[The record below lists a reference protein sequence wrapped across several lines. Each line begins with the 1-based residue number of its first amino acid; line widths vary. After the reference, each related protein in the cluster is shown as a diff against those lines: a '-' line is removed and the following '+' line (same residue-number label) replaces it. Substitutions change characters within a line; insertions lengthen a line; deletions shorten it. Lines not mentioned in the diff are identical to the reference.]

1 VAAAGKPT
9 KGTQNARARYI
20 KLEGTKE
27 LRKALRQLEDKTAKK
42 ALGQELKAEFAA
54 ATAAVV
60 RDGKSELAAS
70 VRTKSERRTGALGNS
85 IRAKGALRG
94 GTVLAGGTKRV
105 PYAGPIHY
113 GWPTRPNKAKGWRG
127 GIIWRNPFLDRA
139 LYKNADEVVRLMQ
152 RGVDRL
158 LDEVRKVAAGG

>member
-1 VAAAGKPT
+1 MAS
-9 KGTQNARARYI
+9 QNARARYI

-42 ALGQELKAEFAA
+42 ALGQELKAEFAQ
-54 ATAAVV
+54 AVAKV
-60 RDGKSELAAS
+60 VSDGKAELAGS
-70 VRTKSERRTGALGNS
+70 VRLPGDRRTGALARSVRG
-85 IRAKGALRG
+85 KGALRG
-94 GTVLAGGTKRV
+94 GTVMAGGTKAV

-127 GIIWRNPFLDRA
+127 GPIGRNPFLDRA

>member
-1 VAAAGKPT
+1 MAAAGKPT

>member
-1 VAAAGKPT
+1 MAAAGKPS
-9 KGTQNARARYI
+9 KGTKNARARYI
-20 KLEGTKE
+20 KIDGTKE

-60 RDGKSELAAS
+60 RDGKSELASS
-70 VRTKSERRTGALGNS
+70 VRTSASRRTGALGDS

-113 GWPTRPNKAKGWRG
+113 GWPTRPNKSKGWRG
-127 GIIWRNPFLDRA
+127 GPIGRNPFLDRA